1 MCKEGTSVDALERL
15 KAGNRLYLAEGKNA
29 LRERTAKE
37 GQHPYA
43 IVVCCSDSRVIP
55 ERIFS
60 VDIGDLFVIR
70 VAGNVLDR
78 HQLGSIE
85 YAAEHLHCPLVLIL
99 GHTGC
104 GAVAAA
110 LSCRLHHGGYP
121 KSDRH
126 GDRSGRRVPEKRPV
140 RRQNGTGGVLR
151 HGSCGPRRGI
161 RHRIRRSRMVIPPG
175 FVTFI
180 CDDDSEQTEL
190 RSIG

>member
-1 MCKEGTSVDALERL
+1 MCKGGTNVDALERL
-15 KAGNRLYLAEGKNA
+15 KAGNQRYLSEGQNA
-29 LRERTAKE
+29 LRELTARE

-60 VDIGDLFVIR
+60 ADIGELFVIR

-110 LSCRLHHGGYP
+110 LSNHAEGLVACITEDIRKAIGTETDPDAACRKNVLHGVQTVREAFCGTDLMVLGAVY
-121 KSDRH
+121 DIA
-126 GDRSGRRVPEKRPV
+126 SGAVEW
-140 RRQNGTGGVLR
+140 L
-151 HGSCGPRRGI
+151 
-161 RHRIRRSRMVIPPG
+161 
-175 FVTFI
+175 
-180 CDDDSEQTEL
+180 
-190 RSIG
+190 